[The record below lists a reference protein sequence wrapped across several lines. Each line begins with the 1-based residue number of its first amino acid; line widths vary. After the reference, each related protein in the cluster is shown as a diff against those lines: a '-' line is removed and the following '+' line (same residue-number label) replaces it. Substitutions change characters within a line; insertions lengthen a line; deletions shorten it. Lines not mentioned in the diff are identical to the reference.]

1 MTEKIYQILIE
12 SINLTINNLQIF
24 FDELF
29 KQPTTYIL
37 LAVIGIVIIC
47 KIANW
52 FFQKRKMFL

>member
-1 MTEKIYQILIE
+1 MNQILIE
-12 SINLTINNLQIF
+12 SVNLMINNLQIF
-24 FDELF
+24 CEGLF

-37 LAVIGIVIIC
+37 LAILGIKIIY